1 MRFPRLSI
9 IVWVVALASGASG
22 QFISR
27 DYYPLWG
34 ESYENYGSIGYQDA
48 LQPILGVGGSGT
60 RTTSPVNG
68 FAVELERR
76 QYDPFGNYLVDGL
89 DVFRLQEFRGIAPSR
104 GSLLLESDLS
114 ERLFQ
119 NLMIASDEFGGWSN
133 RVLIGHA
140 IRTNFTSLTLSRS
153 RFSGIRWDGA
163 TRRNRFT
170 VLGSRISNPTPRS
183 EVTGAELHSSYLF
196 GGRWENTVGDL
207 MTMGLSYV
215 TTFRSDATRRKGGRI
230 QRGVVPVDLGRT
242 SSDEP
247 GGIEELYV
255 IFSDDSPEDGSGA
268 QVHGLEVYIDGARA
282 HLQPE
287 AVLIPEIHS
296 YTRLSRL
303 TANKMPLRT
312 QFLSAVRADGTW
324 LSEAL
329 SHNTNIGP
337 LSRLETILKQRGA
350 DDRTKNPRHG
360 PPPEPVALTDGQP
373 LEASGT
379 DVLLFKYQIPAE
391 ARSVQFRA
399 LVANDYSIDV
409 ATRVGYWADWHN
421 VRRAVGKVRD
431 RSNLGWVSFEYGFP
445 TGLAT
450 YGTDVEL
457 DILGAVVRGE
467 VVNNVGYYTYPGIS
481 GAWHKQSTRAYVVNA
496 SRRFSSARGAA
507 HVGAELFDLPS
518 TYRTSFEAVDPQS
531 PNAIAKLYE
540 LVEDNDDQDEWPDE
554 DEWPNSSDRRDGDGI
569 FPGLD
574 EDGDGII
581 DTNVNDNEV
590 PDYQEPFL
598 MYYVDP
604 DGYTYGDDFDNNGT
618 VDVRQDDN
626 RPDYPYN
633 LDRRGRHLFARLE
646 LTPALQNTV
655 GWYRLRSITGGGRN
669 RVLYSKA
676 RYGIRREGLGSID
689 VHYKVKRVEDDI
701 PADIRGGDLQ
711 FVGFDVEGT
720 IQPDQL
726 SMRNSLVNLL
736 FLETRFTGIP
746 HLNVSSKFRYEVND
760 RRRAEFNDGAVQEKS
775 RDRSRALVTRADYE
789 WKLGHLTL
797 MPMFKFLTEHKKVPS
812 SGRRPFLHTR
822 HLIPI
827 LRMDYALTS
836 GTVLRAG
843 IQGFPMLKEQFRN
856 VAWPFVS
863 HDATS
868 HVLLL
873 QNRGNYSGYDVRL
886 NLGFLRKSVD
896 SWSALSRR
904 SESSREVFLQLY
916 FE

>member
-1 MRFPRLSI
+1 MRFPLSI

-34 ESYENYGSIGYQDA
+34 EAYENYGSIGYRDA
-48 LQPILGVGGSGT
+48 LQPILGSGGSGT
-60 RTTSPVNG
+60 RDTAPVDG
-68 FAVELERR
+68 FALELERR
-76 QYDPFGNYLVDGL
+76 QYDPFGNYLADGL

-104 GSLLLESDLS
+104 GSLLFESDLS
-114 ERLFQ
+114 DRLFQ

-140 IRTNFTSLTLSRS
+140 IRTKFTSMTLSTS

-170 VLGSRISNPTPRS
+170 VLGSRISNPTPRTA
-183 EVTGAELHSSYLF
+183 EVGAERNSAYLF
-196 GGRWENTVGDL
+196 GGRWENTLGDL
-207 MTMGLSYV
+207 LKMGLSYV
-215 TTFRSDATRRKGGRI
+215 TTFRSDASRRKGGRI
-230 QRGVVPVDLGRT
+230 QRGVVPVDLG
-242 SSDEP
+242 
-247 GGIEELYV
+247 GGGGVEELYV
-255 IFSDDSPEDGSGA
+255 IFSDDSPEDGWGA
-268 QVHGLEVYIDGARA
+268 EVHALEVYIDGART

-287 AVLIPEIHS
+287 AVWIPEILS
-296 YTRLSRL
+296 YTKSSPLATER
-303 TANKMPLRT
+303 MPLRT
-312 QFLSAVRADGTW
+312 QFLSYVRADRSW
-324 LSEAL
+324 LSEAI
-329 SHNTNIGP
+329 SHNTNNIGP
-337 LSRLETILKQRGA
+337 LARLETILRQKGA
-350 DDRTKNPRHG
+350 DDRTENPRHG
-360 PPPEPVALTDGQP
+360 LPPEPVTLTEGHP

-379 DVLLFKYQIPAE
+379 DVLLFKYQIPPQ

-399 LVANDYSIDV
+399 LVANDYAIDV

-431 RSNLGWVSFEYGFP
+431 RSNLGWVSFDYGFP

-457 DILGAVVRGE
+457 DILGAKIRGE

-481 GAWHKQSTRAYVVNA
+481 GAWHKQSTRAYLVNA
-496 SRRFSSARGAA
+496 SRRFSRA

-518 TYRTSFEAVDPQS
+518 TYRTSFEAVDPGS
-531 PNAIAKLYE
+531 PNAVAKLYE
-540 LVEDNDDQDEWPDE
+540 LVEDNDDRDEWPDSQ
-554 DEWPNSSDRRDGDGI
+554 DPDGV

-581 DTNVNDNEV
+581 DTNVNDNQV

-626 RPDYPYN
+626 RPDYPYD
-633 LDRRGRHLFARLE
+633 LDRRGLHVFTRLE
-646 LTPALQNTV
+646 LTPAWRHAV
-655 GWYRLRSITGGGRN
+655 GQYRVKSVAGGGRN
-669 RVLYSKA
+669 QVLYSKI
-676 RYGIRREGLGSID
+676 RYGIGREGLGSLR
-689 VHYKVKRVEDDI
+689 VHFQIKRVKDTI
-701 PADIRGGDLQ
+701 PADIRGGFLQ
-711 FVGFDVEGT
+711 FIGFVSEGT

-726 SMRNSLVNLL
+726 SMRNSLVNLV
-736 FLETRFTGIP
+736 FLETKFTGVP
-746 HLNVSSKFRYEVND
+746 HLNVSTKFRYEVNA
-760 RRRAEFNDGAVQEKS
+760 RRRTYFDDGTVQDKS
-775 RDRSRALVTRADYE
+775 RDRTRALVTRADYE
-789 WKLGHLTL
+789 WKLGDLKVV
-797 MPMFKFLTEHKKVPS
+797 PMFKFLTEHKKVPT

-827 LRMDYALTS
+827 LRMDYQLTS
-836 GTVLRAG
+836 GNVIRAG
-843 IQGFPMLKEQFRN
+843 IQGFPLLRERYRN
-856 VAWPFVS
+856 VAWPFAAY
-863 HDATS
+863 DATS
-868 HVLLL
+868 QVFLF

-886 NLGFLRKSVD
+886 NLGFRRRSGNF
-896 SWSALSRR
+896 SSALSRQSR
-904 SESSREVFLQLY
+904 SSREVFLQLY